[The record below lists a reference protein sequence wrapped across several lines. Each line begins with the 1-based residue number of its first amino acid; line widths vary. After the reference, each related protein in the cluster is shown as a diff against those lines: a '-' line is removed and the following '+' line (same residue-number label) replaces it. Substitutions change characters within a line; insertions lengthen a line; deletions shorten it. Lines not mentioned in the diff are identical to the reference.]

1 MIVEGEVE
9 VLVRMAE
16 GQSIGVGELK
26 ASDIFGEVLSRL
38 SKILVTRQR
47 ETAARK
53 RASSIQVA
61 QAEQIEPTKNKET
74 NNDI

>member
-1 MIVEGEVE
+1 MIHLFEITKE
-9 VLVRMAE
+9 
-16 GQSIGVGELK
+16 
-26 ASDIFGEVLSRL
+26 DIIPLIKRHPEVLSRL

-74 NNDI
+74 NNDS